1 MGPVEPK
8 FRGFV
13 RRLGFTAMPLTDK
26 QEREIAGALRD
37 IDRAQTAV
45 TRKLRAS
52 QRAQQGLSMI
62 RIAEEVAAY
71 RTRARLPELSQR
83 KALGL
88 ARKASMDGRE
98 AVVTDPE
105 QEFGSFVREALDALE
120 EAGVQYLI
128 GGAVAVWGWGEARTT
143 RDFDVVVDLPLE
155 QMAGLSD
162 SLRAREM
169 LAPVEVMLDLYMSPA
184 DLPINAIHMPTGYKL
199 EIFLLRPD
207 DPLRAIALQR
217 RLLVDFGP
225 SIGEA
230 YVHSPEDLILYKLQ
244 YYSLSSQPKHIR
256 DIGSIIAMI
265 GDDSLEHDYL
275 TQWIDRLE
283 LNEIWKEIQEQMS
296 RSGRQ

>member
-1 MGPVEPK
+1 
-8 FRGFV
+8 
-13 RRLGFTAMPLTDK
+13 MPLTDK

-37 IDRAQTAV
+37 IDRAQIAV

-88 ARKASMDGRE
+88 ARKVSMDGRE
-98 AVVTDPE
+98 AVVTDPD

-169 LAPVEVMLDLYMSPA
+169 LVPVEVMLDLYMSPA

-217 RLLVDFGP
+217 RLLVDFGQ

-244 YYSLSSQPKHIR
+244 YYSLSSQTKHIR
-256 DIGSIIAMI
+256 DIGSIIAMV
-265 GDDSLEHDYL
+265 GEDSLEHDYL

>member
-1 MGPVEPK
+1 
-8 FRGFV
+8 
-13 RRLGFTAMPLTDK
+13 MPLTDK

-169 LAPVEVMLDLYMSPA
+169 LVPVEVMLDLYMSPA

>member
-1 MGPVEPK
+1 
-8 FRGFV
+8 
-13 RRLGFTAMPLTDK
+13 MPLTDK

-37 IDRAQTAV
+37 IDRAQIAV

-169 LAPVEVMLDLYMSPA
+169 LVPVEVMLDLYMSPA

-225 SIGEA
+225 NIGEA

-244 YYSLSSQPKHIR
+244 YYSLSSQTKHIR
-256 DIGSIIAMI
+256 DIGSIIAMV
-265 GDDSLEHDYL
+265 GKDSLEHDYL
-275 TQWIDRLE
+275 AQWIDRLE
-283 LNEIWKEIQEQMS
+283 LNEIWQEIQEQMS
-296 RSGRQ
+296 LSDRQ

>member
-1 MGPVEPK
+1 
-8 FRGFV
+8 
-13 RRLGFTAMPLTDK
+13 MPLTDR
-26 QEREIAGALRD
+26 QEREIAGALRE
-37 IDRAQTAV
+37 IDPAQIAV
-45 TRKLRAS
+45 TRTLTAS

-71 RTRARLPELSQR
+71 RTRARIPEMSQG

-88 ARKASMDGRE
+88 ARKTRTDKRE

-105 QEFGSFVREALDALE
+105 QEFGSFVREVLDALE
-120 EAGVQYLI
+120 EVGVQYLI

-155 QMAGLSD
+155 QMACLSD
-162 SLRAREM
+162 SLRDREM
-169 LAPVEVMLDLYMSPA
+169 LVPVEVMLDLYMSPA

-199 EIFLLRPD
+199 EIFLLRPN

-225 SIGEA
+225 NIGEA

-244 YYSLSSQPKHIR
+244 YYRLSSQPKHIR
-256 DIGSIIAMI
+256 DIGSIIAMV
-265 GDDSLEHDYL
+265 GDNSLEHDYL
-275 TQWIDRLE
+275 TQWIDRLA
-283 LNEIWKEIQEQMS
+283 LQEIWQEIQEQM
-296 RSGRQ
+296 RQPGRQ

>member
-1 MGPVEPK
+1 
-8 FRGFV
+8 
-13 RRLGFTAMPLTDK
+13 MPLTDR

-37 IDRAQTAV
+37 IDPAQIAV
-45 TRKLRAS
+45 TRTLTAS

-71 RTRARLPELSQR
+71 RTRARIPEMSQG

-88 ARKASMDGRE
+88 ARKTSPDKRE

-105 QEFGSFVREALDALE
+105 QEFGSFVREVLDALE
-120 EAGVQYLI
+120 EVGVQYLI

-155 QMAGLSD
+155 QMARFSD
-162 SLRAREM
+162 SLRDREM
-169 LAPVEVMLDLYMSPA
+169 LVPVEVMLDLYMSPA
-184 DLPINAIHMPTGYKL
+184 DLPIKAIHMPTGYKL

-225 SIGEA
+225 NISEA

-244 YYSLSSQPKHIR
+244 YYRLSSQPKHIR
-256 DIGSIIAMI
+256 DIGSIIAMV

-275 TQWIDRLE
+275 TQWIDRLA
-283 LNEIWKEIQEQMS
+283 LQEIWQEIREPMAQPS
-296 RSGRQ
+296 RQ

>member
-1 MGPVEPK
+1 
-8 FRGFV
+8 
-13 RRLGFTAMPLTDK
+13 MPLTDR

-37 IDRAQTAV
+37 IDPTQIAV
-45 TRKLRAS
+45 TRTLTAS

-71 RTRARLPELSQR
+71 RTRARIPEMSQG

-88 ARKASMDGRE
+88 ARKTWTDKRE

-105 QEFGSFVREALDALE
+105 QEFGSFVREVLDALE
-120 EAGVQYLI
+120 EVGVQYLI

-143 RDFDVVVDLPLE
+143 RDFNVVVDLPLE
-155 QMAGLSD
+155 QMARFSD
-162 SLRAREM
+162 SLREREM
-169 LAPVEVMLDLYMSPA
+169 LVPVEVMLDLYMSPA

-207 DPLRAIALQR
+207 DPLRAVALQR

-225 SIGEA
+225 NIGEA

-244 YYSLSSQPKHIR
+244 YYRLNSQPKHIR
-256 DIGSIIAMI
+256 DIGSIIAMV
-265 GDDSLEHDYL
+265 GDASLEHDYL
-275 TQWIDRLE
+275 TQWIDRLA
-283 LNEIWKEIQEQMS
+283 LQEIWQEIQEQMS

>member
-1 MGPVEPK
+1 
-8 FRGFV
+8 
-13 RRLGFTAMPLTDK
+13 MPLTDK

-37 IDRAQTAV
+37 IDRAQIAV

-88 ARKASMDGRE
+88 ARKVSMDGRE

-169 LAPVEVMLDLYMSPA
+169 LVPVEVMLDLYMSPA

-256 DIGSIIAMI
+256 DIGSIIAMV

>member
-1 MGPVEPK
+1 
-8 FRGFV
+8 
-13 RRLGFTAMPLTDK
+13 MPLTDK

-37 IDRAQTAV
+37 IDPAQIAV

-105 QEFGSFVREALDALE
+105 QEFGSFVREVLDALE

-155 QMAGLSD
+155 QMARLSD
-162 SLRAREM
+162 SLRVRRM
-169 LAPVEVMLDLYMSPA
+169 LVPVEMMLDLYMSPA

-244 YYSLSSQPKHIR
+244 YYNLSSQPKHIR
-256 DIGSIIAMI
+256 DIGSIVAMVGI
-265 GDDSLEHDYL
+265 DSLEHDYL
-275 TQWIDRLE
+275 AQWIDRLE
-283 LNEIWKEIQEQMS
+283 LNEIWQEIQEQMS
-296 RSGRQ
+296 LSDCQ

>member
-1 MGPVEPK
+1 
-8 FRGFV
+8 
-13 RRLGFTAMPLTDK
+13 MPLTDK

-105 QEFGSFVREALDALE
+105 QEFGSFVREVLDALE

-169 LAPVEVMLDLYMSPA
+169 LVPVEVMLDLYMSPA

>member
-1 MGPVEPK
+1 
-8 FRGFV
+8 
-13 RRLGFTAMPLTDK
+13 MPLTDK

-37 IDRAQTAV
+37 IDRAQIAV

-88 ARKASMDGRE
+88 ARKVSMDGRE

-162 SLRAREM
+162 SLRVRRM
-169 LAPVEVMLDLYMSPA
+169 LVPVEVMLDLYMSPA

-244 YYSLSSQPKHIR
+244 YYNLSSQPKHIR
-256 DIGSIIAMI
+256 DIGSIVAMVGI
-265 GDDSLEHDYL
+265 DSLEHDYL
-275 TQWIDRLE
+275 AQWIDRLE
-283 LNEIWKEIQEQMS
+283 LNEIWQEIQEQMS